1 MKSDLGDRNNDGR
14 LLPPLHVGARVS
26 MKSGLGDR
34 NNPATPPGTYYCGGP
49 GLNEVRSWRPEQSGK
64 EPYQSEGHFLVSMK
78 SGLRDRNNAKPSA
91 EPWAGTPV
99 SMKSGLR
106 DRNNLRRLAAL
117 QENIITVSM
126 KSGLRDRNNA
136 AHSGREGE
144 AASGV
149 SMRLIH
155 RV

>member
-1 MKSDLGDRNNDGR
+1 
-14 LLPPLHVGARVS
+14 
-26 MKSGLGDR
+26 
-34 NNPATPPGTYYCGGP
+34 
-49 GLNEVRSWRPEQSGK
+49 
-64 EPYQSEGHFLVSMK
+64 MK

-126 KSGLRDRNNA
+126 KSGLRDRNNQVIA
-136 AHSGREGE
+136 TALRHHFKESQ
-144 AASGV
+144 
-149 SMRLIH
+149 
-155 RV
+155 